1 MTGRDSVKDIIT
13 KSFIELLKEKCI
25 DDISINALAD
35 YAKVGRVSFYR
46 NFADKDDILRYYI
59 DTETSRW
66 LESSDINY
74 LTVSSPQAYVVFLL
88 EHLYQYRDVI
98 DLMMRD
104 NRMYLLEAEFDK
116 RFRAILTDVADPWH
130 IAFTIGGFY
139 KLFCYWAET
148 GYEKTPQEI
157 AEYVK

>member
-1 MTGRDSVKDIIT
+1 MIGRDSVKDIIT
-13 KSFIELLKEKCI
+13 KSFIELLKEKRI
-25 DDISINALAD
+25 DDISINALTD

-88 EHLYQYRDVI
+88 EQASFL
-98 DLMMRD
+98 
-104 NRMYLLEAEFDK
+104 LLEEDEG
-116 RFRAILTDVADPWH
+116 V
-130 IAFTIGGFY
+130 
-139 KLFCYWAET
+139 
-148 GYEKTPQEI
+148 
-157 AEYVK
+157 